1 MPEQSDNLN
10 LLTDLIAK
18 AGNRGAD
25 AADAVLVKSVA
36 LSHSRR
42 LGETEKV
49 EREESTDLGLRVLVG
64 KKQAIVSSTDLTPGA
79 LDELSDRAIAMA
91 RTVPD
96 DPYTGLA
103 DPDQLCGSIPNL
115 DTFESDEPAP
125 DVLIDRAARCEDAA
139 RGVSGVTN
147 SEGSDASWTFRDM
160 ALAASNGFTGSY
172 SVSNHTVGVSVL
184 AGEGTEMESD
194 YDYGSTV
201 YGADLEDAAVIGR
214 RAGERVVKRLNPRKM
229 KTMQVPVVYDVRVAG
244 GLLGHLVGAI
254 TGPAIARGTSFLKE
268 KLGKQ
273 IFGTGIKVID
283 DPLRPRGLRARP
295 FDGEGIATKKT
306 EVVSDGVLQT
316 WLLDLASARQLNLRT
331 TGHAAR
337 GTSSPPSP
345 TASNLHLEPG
355 SQTLAELIADIDSGF
370 YVTSLMGM
378 GVNGV
383 TGDYSRGAAGFWI
396 ENGEIAFPVSEMT
409 VAGNLNDMYR
419 HLTPANDLEFRYATN
434 SPTVRIEGMTVAG
447 AA

>member
-1 MPEQSDNLN
+1 MPQQTDNLD

-18 AGNRGAD
+18 ARARGAD
-25 AADAVLVKSVA
+25 AADAVLVDSIA

-64 KKQAIVSSTDLTPGA
+64 KKQAIVSSTDLTSAA
-79 LDELSDRAIAMA
+79 LDELTDRALAMA

-96 DPYTGLA
+96 DPFTGLA
-103 DPDQLCGSIPNL
+103 DPDQLCAAIPKL
-115 DTFESDEPAP
+115 DTFESDEPSSEIL
-125 DVLIDRAARCEDAA
+125 VDRARLCEDAA
-139 RGVSGVTN
+139 RGVDGVTN
-147 SEGSDASWTFRDM
+147 SEGSDASWSFRRL
-160 ALAASNGFTGSY
+160 ALAGSNGFSGGY
-172 SVSNHTVGVSVL
+172 AVSNHSVGVSVL
-184 AGEGTEMESD
+184 AGQGTAMESD
-194 YDYGSTV
+194 YDYASTV
-201 YGADLEDAAVIGR
+201 YGADLDDPEAIGR
-214 RAGERVVKRLNPRKM
+214 RAGERAVKRLNPRKM
-229 KTMQVPVVYDVRVAG
+229 KTMQVPVVYDVRVSG
-244 GLLGHLVGAI
+244 GLLGHLVSAI
-254 TGPAIARGTSFLKE
+254 TGPAIARGTSFLKD

-273 IFGTGIKVID
+273 VFAKGIKVID

-295 FDGEGIATKKT
+295 FDGEGVATEKT
-306 EVVSDGVLQT
+306 EIVSDGILQT
-316 WLLDLASARQLNLRT
+316 WLLDLASARQLGLQT

-345 TASNLHLEPG
+345 AASNLHLEPG
-355 SQTLAELIADIDSGF
+355 TRSLKELIADIDNGF

-409 VAGNLNDMYR
+409 VAGNLNDMYQN
-419 HLTPANDLEFRYATN
+419 LTPANDLKFRYATN